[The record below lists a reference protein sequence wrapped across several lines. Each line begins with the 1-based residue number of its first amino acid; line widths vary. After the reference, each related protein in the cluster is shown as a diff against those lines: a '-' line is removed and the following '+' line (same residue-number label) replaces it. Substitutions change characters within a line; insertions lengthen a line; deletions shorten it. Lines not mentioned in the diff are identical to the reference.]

1 MGDLNKQLCNV
12 HLGVP
17 GNQPEVTPGGHR
29 IRVLV
34 ESGNWVLVNAME
46 EKVEGGPFIRQSGL
60 DLWLSTIRLVPHAR
74 ER

>member
-1 MGDLNKQLCNV
+1 M
-12 HLGVP
+12 
-17 GNQPEVTPGGHR
+17 
-29 IRVLV
+29 